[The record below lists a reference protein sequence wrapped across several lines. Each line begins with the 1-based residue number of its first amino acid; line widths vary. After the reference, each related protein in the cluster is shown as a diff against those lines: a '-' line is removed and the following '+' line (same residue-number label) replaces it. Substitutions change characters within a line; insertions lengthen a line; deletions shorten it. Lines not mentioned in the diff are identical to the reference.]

1 MSSWLYLILSNLL
14 HLDLF
19 SSYIYIIRWA
29 DCESI
34 CSNLGL
40 NAKSGQIKNSSQ
52 HLKFHDLEDP
62 TYADVHN
69 FSPNHLKHSDLVIDR
84 MTYCNYPGCTKHCQ
98 SNCHGY
104 CLTHVK
110 LFLSDDDEFPP
121 NNGKKVSKRRSRAP
135 DSPRAADSNLKSPPE
150 EMIAKLRNDPI
161 AAAALDALSS
171 SEDDVPTTSA
181 PADCFSSAKKAA
193 GKSVKPLYNCPD
205 CDKKNLTKNGL
216 AAHFGMKHG
225 GTVDWDL
232 VKVVNAPLPAK
243 STAPCPEIGV
253 GWTMQ
258 KVMRSKSTASDKYF
272 ISPDGR
278 KFRSMAEVNRYLNG
292 ETSPPRKKSPKK
304 NKAAPASAHQK
315 PKRNGKMIPIRQY
328 YHSQTNLPMPPG
340 DWDID
345 SDDEVDDTWLRNMS
359 ADLLDD
365 LEDVSSGEKKFMHL
379 WNDYIR
385 CNHVIPDR
393 DIAGKCHEFVLKHG
407 RELHEGD
414 GLRLNLLLH
423 LFNLWDSGVI
433 SSKRI
438 LSCMSIYD
446 EHGND
451 DDNNI
456 DDDGEGKK
464 DGSVER
470 RRDGAATS

>member
-1 MSSWLYLILSNLL
+1 M
-14 HLDLF
+14 
-19 SSYIYIIRWA
+19 
-29 DCESI
+29 
-34 CSNLGL
+34 
-40 NAKSGQIKNSSQ
+40 K
-52 HLKFHDLEDP
+52 
-62 TYADVHN
+62 
-69 FSPNHLKHSDLVIDR
+69 
-84 MTYCNYPGCTKHCQ
+84 
-98 SNCHGY
+98 
-104 CLTHVK
+104 
-110 LFLSDDDEFPP
+110 PP
-121 NNGKKVSKRRSRAP
+121 NSAASGGRKRRRGGGGNSDADLTTNTGKKKSSTRRRRAP
-135 DSPRAADSNLKSPPE
+135 DSPRAAYSNLKSPPE
-150 EMIAKLRNDPI
+150 EMIAKLRNAPI
-161 AAAALDALSS
+161 AAAALDVLSS
-171 SEDDVPTTSA
+171 SEDDVPTIST
-181 PADCFSSAKKAA
+181 PADCSSSAKKSA

-232 VKVVNAPLPAK
+232 VKVVNAPTPTK
-243 STAPCPEIGV
+243 FTSCPP
-253 GWTMQ
+253 GWTVQ
-258 KVMRSKSTASDKYF
+258 VVPRRNANSQTSDKYF

-292 ETSPPRKKSPKK
+292 ETSPRMKSPKK

-315 PKRNGKMIPIRQY
+315 PKSNGKIMIPIRQY

-345 SDDEVDDTWLRNMS
+345 SDDEVDDAWLRNMS

-393 DIAGKCHEFVLKHG
+393 DIAGKCHELVLKHG

-414 GLRLNLLLH
+414 GLRLNFLLH
-423 LFNLWDSGVI
+423 LFNLLDSGVI

-446 EHGND
+446 EYGND
-451 DDNNI
+451 DDTNNI
-456 DDDGEGKK
+456 DDVDGGKRG
-464 DGSVER
+464 DVER
-470 RRDGAATS
+470 RRDGAAKS